1 MSGELVFDLN
11 ALFIYAKVVEHGGF
25 APAGRVLGIPKSTIS
40 RKVAQ
45 LEARLG
51 VRLVQRSTRQFQVT
65 EIGQAYYRHCVAMT
79 VEAEAAEDVIEQN
92 RSEPCGMVRLTCST
106 PLLHFELAPML
117 ARFMAQYPNV
127 ELYVKTFNRRVD
139 VIAEGYDIS
148 LSLRFPPLEDS
159 DLVMKV
165 LARSPQVLVASPEL
179 LARYRPPELP
189 ADLSAMP
196 YVGWERSRLDGSLR
210 LVGADGSSAA
220 LNLRPQLL
228 SDDLGT
234 LRRRC
239 WRASGS
245 AACRSAWSVATWPSA
260 AGAGAAGVDAGGRH
274 GGGNVPLAA
283 RAVAFGPRADR
294 LSRRRLRRRRA
305 APVPGAGLRLSD
317 RRPGRRVGAVAGSRR
332 WTSRSRPAAGTRH
345 RRPGGAGPRPRARR
359 GAGRFDQA
367 SAVSSS
373 TNAGRGSV
381 AGGVRLGQRGNPAGG
396 PGRSLPLFR

>member
-148 LSLRFPPLEDS
+148 LSLRFPPLE
-159 DLVMKV
+159 
-165 LARSPQVLVASPEL
+165 E
-179 LARYRPPELP
+179 
-189 ADLSAMP
+189 
-196 YVGWERSRLDGSLR
+196 
-210 LVGADGSSAA
+210 
-220 LNLRPQLL
+220 
-228 SDDLGT
+228 
-234 LRRRC
+234 
-239 WRASGS
+239 
-245 AACRSAWSVATWPSA
+245 
-260 AGAGAAGVDAGGRH
+260 
-274 GGGNVPLAA
+274 
-283 RAVAFGPRADR
+283 
-294 LSRRRLRRRRA
+294 
-305 APVPGAGLRLSD
+305 RLSD

-345 RRPGGAGPRPRARR
+345 RRRRPGCR
-359 GAGRFDQA
+359 
-367 SAVSSS
+367 
-373 TNAGRGSV
+373 
-381 AGGVRLGQRGNPAGG
+381 
-396 PGRSLPLFR
+396 

>member
-139 VIAEGYDIS
+139 VIAEGYT
-148 LSLRFPPLEDS
+148 
-159 DLVMKV
+159 
-165 LARSPQVLVASPEL
+165 
-179 LARYRPPELP
+179 
-189 ADLSAMP
+189 
-196 YVGWERSRLDGSLR
+196 SRC
-210 LVGADGSSAA
+210 
-220 LNLRPQLL
+220 
-228 SDDLGT
+228 
-234 LRRRC
+234 RC
-239 WRASGS
+239 
-245 AACRSAWSVATWPSA
+245 V
-260 AGAGAAGVDAGGRH
+260 
-274 GGGNVPLAA
+274 
-283 RAVAFGPRADR
+283 
-294 LSRRRLRRRRA
+294 
-305 APVPGAGLRLSD
+305 
-317 RRPGRRVGAVAGSRR
+317 SRR
-332 WTSRSRPAAGTRH
+332 WRTATW
-345 RRPGGAGPRPRARR
+345 
-359 GAGRFDQA
+359 
-367 SAVSSS
+367 
-373 TNAGRGSV
+373 
-381 AGGVRLGQRGNPAGG
+381 
-396 PGRSLPLFR
+396 

>member
-1 MSGELVFDLN
+1 M
-11 ALFIYAKVVEHGGF
+11 
-25 APAGRVLGIPKSTIS
+25 LGIPKSTIS

-234 LRRRC
+234 LRQAVLEGVGIGGLPLCVVSRDLAERRLVRVLPE
-239 WRASGS
+239 WTPVEGMV
-245 AACRSAWSVATWPSA
+245 VAMF
-260 AGAGAAGVDAGGRH
+260 
-274 GGGNVPLAA
+274 LAA

>member
-165 LARSPQVLVASPEL
+165 LARSPQVLVASPED
-179 LARYRPPELP
+179 RK
-189 ADLSAMP
+189 
-196 YVGWERSRLDGSLR
+196 
-210 LVGADGSSAA
+210 
-220 LNLRPQLL
+220 
-228 SDDLGT
+228 
-234 LRRRC
+234 
-239 WRASGS
+239 
-245 AACRSAWSVATWPSA
+245 SV
-260 AGAGAAGVDAGGRH
+260 V
-274 GGGNVPLAA
+274 
-283 RAVAFGPRADR
+283 
-294 LSRRRLRRRRA
+294 
-305 APVPGAGLRLSD
+305 
-317 RRPGRRVGAVAGSRR
+317 
-332 WTSRSRPAAGTRH
+332 
-345 RRPGGAGPRPRARR
+345 
-359 GAGRFDQA
+359 
-367 SAVSSS
+367 
-373 TNAGRGSV
+373 
-381 AGGVRLGQRGNPAGG
+381 
-396 PGRSLPLFR
+396 

>member
-1 MSGELVFDLN
+1 M
-11 ALFIYAKVVEHGGF
+11 
-25 APAGRVLGIPKSTIS
+25 LGIPKSTIS

-220 LNLRPQLL
+220 STCARNCSATTSAPCA
-228 SDDLGT
+228 
-234 LRRRC
+234 RRC

-260 AGAGAAGVDAGGRH
+260 GWCGCCRSGRRWKAWWWQCSF
-274 GGGNVPLAA
+274 AA

-294 LSRRRLRRRRA
+294 LFA
-305 APVPGAGLRLSD
+305 AGFADAAQPVPGAGLRLSD

-345 RRPGGAGPRPRARR
+345 RRRRPGCR
-359 GAGRFDQA
+359 
-367 SAVSSS
+367 
-373 TNAGRGSV
+373 
-381 AGGVRLGQRGNPAGG
+381 
-396 PGRSLPLFR
+396 

>member
-65 EIGQAYYRHCVAMT
+65 EIGQAHYRHCVAMT

-127 ELYVKTFNRRVD
+127 ELYVKTFNRCVD
-139 VIAEGYDIS
+139 VIAEGYDLS

-196 YVGWERSRLDGSLR
+196 YVGWSVRAWTAACAWSVRTVAAPVSTCAR
-210 LVGADGSSAA
+210 NCSATTSAA
-220 LNLRPQLL
+220 CA
-228 SDDLGT
+228 
-234 LRRRC
+234 RRC
-239 WRASGS
+239 SKASAS
-245 AACRSAWSVATWPSA
+245 AACRPAWSAATWPS
-260 AGAGAAGVDAGGRH
+260 DAWCGCCRTGRQW
-274 GGGNVPLAA
+274 
-283 RAVAFGPRADR
+283 RAWWWRCFP
-294 LSRRRLRRRRA
+294 
-305 APVPGAGLRLSD
+305 
-317 RRPGRRVGAVAGSRR
+317 
-332 WTSRSRPAAGTRH
+332 
-345 RRPGGAGPRPRARR
+345 R
-359 GAGRFDQA
+359 GADCCRRCA
-367 SAVSSS
+367 
-373 TNAGRGSV
+373 R
-381 AGGVRLGQRGNPAGG
+381 
-396 PGRSLPLFR
+396 

>member
-210 LVGADGSSAA
+210 LVGADGSSAT

-234 LRRRC
+234 LRQAVLEGVGIGGLPLCVVSRDLAERRLVRVLPE
-239 WRASGS
+239 WTPVEGM
-245 AACRSAWSVATWPSA
+245 V
-260 AGAGAAGVDAGGRH
+260 V
-274 GGGNVPLAA
+274 
-283 RAVAFGPRADR
+283 ADR
-294 LSRRRLRRRRA
+294 K
-305 APVPGAGLRLSD
+305 
-317 RRPGRRVGAVAGSRR
+317 
-332 WTSRSRPAAGTRH
+332 
-345 RRPGGAGPRPRARR
+345 
-359 GAGRFDQA
+359 
-367 SAVSSS
+367 
-373 TNAGRGSV
+373 SV
-381 AGGVRLGQRGNPAGG
+381 V
-396 PGRSLPLFR
+396 

>member
-1 MSGELVFDLN
+1 M
-11 ALFIYAKVVEHGGF
+11 
-25 APAGRVLGIPKSTIS
+25 
-40 RKVAQ
+40 
-45 LEARLG
+45 
-51 VRLVQRSTRQFQVT
+51 
-65 EIGQAYYRHCVAMT
+65 
-79 VEAEAAEDVIEQN
+79 
-92 RSEPCGMVRLTCST
+92 
-106 PLLHFELAPML
+106 
-117 ARFMAQYPNV
+117 
-127 ELYVKTFNRRVD
+127 KTFNRRVD

-234 LRRRC
+234 LRQAVLEGVGIGGLPLCVVSRDLAERRLVRVLPE
-239 WRASGS
+239 WTPVEGMVVAMFPSRRGLLPSVRALIDFL
-245 AACRSAWSVATWPSA
+245 A
-260 AGAGAAGVDAGGRH
+260 AGFAG
-274 GGGNVPLAA
+274 
-283 RAVAFGPRADR
+283 
-294 LSRRRLRRRRA
+294 RRA
-305 APVPGAGLRLSD
+305 ASVPGAGLRLSD

-345 RRPGGAGPRPRARR
+345 RRRRPGCR
-359 GAGRFDQA
+359 
-367 SAVSSS
+367 
-373 TNAGRGSV
+373 
-381 AGGVRLGQRGNPAGG
+381 
-396 PGRSLPLFR
+396 